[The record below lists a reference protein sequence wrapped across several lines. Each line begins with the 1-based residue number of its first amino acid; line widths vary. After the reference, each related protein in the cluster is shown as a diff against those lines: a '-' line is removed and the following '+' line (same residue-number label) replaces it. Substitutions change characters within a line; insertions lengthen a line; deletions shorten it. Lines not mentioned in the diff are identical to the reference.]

1 MANYNYRP
9 SASGALDTLGDIVGG
24 AARVAGKVLTSDTT
38 RDIAKAGIDATKGLV
53 SGIGKAVSNISIPSG
68 GYSAV
73 SKGYRNII
81 DNIPSY
87 GKGLNFTSNILNSD
101 VIDTTADLL
110 KGGARVASEVGGR
123 ILNGTPNVLGNIKN
137 NFQSVDKSNLFS
149 GLKNITSSV
158 VDKIGDLD
166 NSIINVNPERL
177 VTFASTSKAYAKNYQ
192 GHFDTWLSL
201 FSKIADNQLLK
212 GAFEG
217 KSADSLLKI
226 KNFNGRFT
234 DYIDNL
240 TAKIPSFGEKIADAD
255 KSFLSL
261 DGDFN
266 IVKGIASG
274 LGSIIGIGKGTGVI
288 SDPIDAFTGSGNHR
302 YYDSSDVSNGKLAG
316 RLSKQEQEYVYQTA
330 AKYDLDPDL
339 VFAVMEQESSCNKNI
354 GLNSSNCGG
363 VMQVHQTYNPHDY
376 NNYYT
381 NVDEGC
387 RILSEKINEY
397 DGNTSAALTAYNVG
411 HDNGNRDY
419 ASSVLARYKKYK
431 YGK

>member
-68 GYSAV
+68 GYSAGKIFG
-73 SKGYRNII
+73 SGNHNIF
-81 DNIPSY
+81 NNVPSY
-87 GKGLNFTSNILNSD
+87 GNRLLDSNF
-101 VIDTTADLL
+101 VDTTADLV
-110 KGGARVASEVGGR
+110 KSGAFVATKMGEKILSE
-123 ILNGTPNVLGNIKN
+123 TPKIFSNRA
-137 NFQSVDKSNLFS
+137 NFSTIDKSDLFS
-149 GLKNITSSV
+149 GLKSITSSV

-234 DYIDNL
+234 GYIDNL

-381 NVDEGC
+381 NVGEGC
-387 RILSEKINEY
+387 RILSEKMDEYNGNEA
-397 DGNTSAALTAYNVG
+397 AALTAYNVG